1 MRYVDRWGVVKVDP
15 GICWEIDRYTC
26 MCVLEENEARGEKD
40 RERRMHLGGGARV
53 ILYQKKKI
61 FEYENDEKSGG
72 SEAWTVTREEGKL
85 VFVLGTPG

>member
-1 MRYVDRWGVVKVDP
+1 MRYVDRWGVVKVDL

-26 MCVLEENEARGEKD
+26 MCVLEQMRHEEKD
-40 RERRMHLGGGARV
+40 RERGMHVGGGARG
-53 ILYQKKKI
+53 ILYRGGGVC
-61 FEYENDEKSGG
+61 EYENDEKSGG